1 MKQFLTTM
9 AGVFAGL
16 TLFLVGVPFL
26 LIVIAAGATRP
37 APVPGEVVLQ
47 LDLRSPLTDQDAQ
60 NPFAAFSGGSTSV
73 MSVIETLHRAESDR
87 RVKGLLIRLPE
98 VGMEPG

>member
-16 TLFLVGVPFL
+16 ILFLVGVPFL

-37 APVPGEVVLQ
+37 APLPGSVVLE
-47 LDLRSPLTDQDAQ
+47 LDLRQALTDQDAQ
-60 NPFAAFSGGSTSV
+60 NPLSPLS
-73 MSVIETLHRAESDR
+73 
-87 RVKGLLIRLPE
+87 LIHI
-98 VGMEPG
+98 

>member
-16 TLFLVGVPFL
+16 ILFLVGVPFL

-37 APVPGEVVLQ
+37 APLP
-47 LDLRSPLTDQDAQ
+47 RCSSSRPTRPA
-60 NPFAAFSGGSTSV
+60 PTRRAF
-73 MSVIETLHRAESDR
+73 
-87 RVKGLLIRLPE
+87 
-98 VGMEPG
+98 